1 MTDESPRPEEGPAAD
16 AELALLLEVAAT
28 PTPGNVDRRRDLGD
42 LRFEH
47 MLAGAVGA
55 RPGLE
60 AAADGAPVGEAFE
73 RAVAG
78 MGRRSGRNTQFGAL
92 LVLVPL
98 VRAAAESRLDSAGV
112 EAVVEAT
119 TVEDAVGFYA
129 AFEHVAVGVGDRP
142 DDVEAP
148 DVAAGADAEPALRA
162 GDWTLSAVMADSAR
176 VDDVAREWTA
186 GFERTFT
193 VADRIA
199 REDGPILDRAAAAFL
214 EQLATHPDGHVAKRH
229 DETTA
234 ERVRERAAMVR
245 KESGDR
251 EAFAA
256 DLVEAG
262 INPGS
267 TADVLAGGL
276 FVALRR
282 GVSV

>member
-1 MTDESPRPEEGPAAD
+1 MTGTSPRPEEGPVAD

-28 PTPGNVDRRRDLGD
+28 PTPGNVDRRRDLED
-42 LRFEH
+42 IRFEH

-60 AAADGAPVGEAFE
+60 AAANGASVGDAFE

-78 MGRRSGRNTQFGAL
+78 MARRAARNTQFGAL
-92 LVLVPL
+92 LLLVPL
-98 VRAAAESRLDSAGV
+98 VRAAGESRLDPAGV

-129 AFEHVAVGVGDRP
+129 AFDHVAVGVGERP
-142 DDVEAP
+142 DEVEAP

-162 GDWTLSAVMADSAR
+162 GDWTLSAVMADSAG
-176 VDDVAREWTA
+176 VDDVAREWTT
-186 GFERTFT
+186 GFERTFA
-193 VADRIA
+193 VAERIA
-199 REDGPILDRAAAAFL
+199 SGEGTVLDRAAEAFL

-229 DETTA
+229 DEATA

-245 KESGDR
+245 EESGGP
-251 EAFAA
+251 ETFAA
-256 DLVEAG
+256 DLVAAG

-267 TADVLAGGL
+267 TADVLAAGL
-276 FVALRR
+276 FVALER